1 MPYSQAD
8 HDAAATQGGIG
19 LLVAAVLI
27 LSIILILAVVS

>member
-1 MPYSQAD
+1 MPYTQAE

-27 LSIILILAVVS
+27 LSVILILVVVA